1 MHKKT
6 HRITKIFLPAKYSS
20 ILPAKYSS
28 ILHHKSSSNANNEI
42 YSMLEDNKTF

>member
-6 HRITKIFLPAKYSS
+6 HRITKIF
-20 ILPAKYSS
+20 LPAKYSS